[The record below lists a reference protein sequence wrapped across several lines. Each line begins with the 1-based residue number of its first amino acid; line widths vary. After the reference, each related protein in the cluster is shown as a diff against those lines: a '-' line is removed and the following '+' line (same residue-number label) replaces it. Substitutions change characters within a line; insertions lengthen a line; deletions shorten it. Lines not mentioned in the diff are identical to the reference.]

1 VDQLPEPDDGLVSLA
16 EFRHLA
22 LHGKQHNLKSSA
34 LWSSVR
40 EVSCVA
46 VFAVRGLLQNVHLR
60 NTPERL
66 NY

>member
-40 EVSCVA
+40 EVSCVLFFLCA
-46 VFAVRGLLQNVHLR
+46 GDYRTF
-60 NTPERL
+60 T
-66 NY
+66 